1 MSNRK
6 RNVRQAVTRRLLNQ
20 LCIKNIPCNSDKQFI
35 NIVYGLSNDVEIL
48 AKEDFNAISIFNI
61 QKQHFSNNLF
71 SIALIDSCPNT
82 QTSAFIDYL
91 NYAVGSG
98 IDVLLGDFNID
109 ALDEVAY
116 RKLKDTLIS
125 YNLKVLEPTH
135 LDGALLDHVYL
146 HKTFEHDKLVMSVVN
161 NIYFS
166 DHDAVTVQLRFR
178 QNSDNDIDFNIR
190 V

>member
-1 MSNRK
+1 MSN
-6 RNVRQAVTRRLLNQ
+6 N
-20 LCIKNIPCNSDKQFI
+20 
-35 NIVYGLSNDVEIL
+35 VEIL
-48 AKEDFNAISIFNI
+48 AKEDFNGIYIFNI
-61 QKQHFSNNLF
+61 QKQHFSNNPF
-71 SIALIDSCPNT
+71 STVLIYKCPNT
-82 QTSAFIDYL
+82 QTSAFIDCL
-91 NYAVGSG
+91 NYVVGSG
-98 IDVLLGDFNID
+98 IDVLPGDFNID

-116 RKLKDTLIS
+116 RRLKDTPS
-125 YNLKVLEPTH
+125 GYNLKVLEPTH

>member
-1 MSNRK
+1 MIYR
-6 RNVRQAVTRRLLNQ
+6 
-20 LCIKNIPCNSDKQFI
+20 
-35 NIVYGLSNDVEIL
+35 Y
-48 AKEDFNAISIFNI
+48 
-61 QKQHFSNNLF
+61 
-71 SIALIDSCPNT
+71 PNT
-82 QTSAFIDYL
+82 QASAFIDCL

-98 IDVLLGDFNID
+98 VDVLLGDFNID

-116 RKLKDTLIS
+116 RRLKDTLSS

-166 DHDAVTVQLRFR
+166 DHNAVSVLLRFR

>member
-6 RNVRQAVTRRLLNQ
+6 RNVRQAVARRLLNQ
-20 LCIKNIPCNSDKQFI
+20 LCIKNIPCNSDKQFKRI
-35 NIVYGLSNDVEIL
+35 QNN
-48 AKEDFNAISIFNI
+48 FNAISIFNI
-61 QKQHFSNNLF
+61 QKQYFNNNLF
-71 SIALIDSCPNT
+71 SIALIYSCPNT

-146 HKTFEHDKLVMSVVN
+146 HKTFEHDKLVMSPVN
-161 NIYFS
+161 NIYLS
-166 DHDAVTVQLRFR
+166 DHDAVTMQLRFK

-190 V
+190 F